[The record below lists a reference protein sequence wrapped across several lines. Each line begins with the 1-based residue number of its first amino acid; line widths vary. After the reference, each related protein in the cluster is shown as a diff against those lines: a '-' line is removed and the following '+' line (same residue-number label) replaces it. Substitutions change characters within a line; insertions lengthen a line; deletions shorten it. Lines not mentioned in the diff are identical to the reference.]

1 MQNNGIK
8 RIRVLMLGDIVGAS
22 GRAMFQ
28 KHAPRLKREL
38 EADAIVVNGENSS
51 AHGRGITS
59 KIVKSLRHCGADV
72 VTSGNHI
79 WQNKEIYHYIDQN
92 TDLLRPEN
100 FPGGVPGKGVTT
112 FECKGFAVAVVNLQ
126 GRVFMK
132 EHIDCPFRCA
142 ESILAYLKHKTPIV
156 LVDFHAETTAEK
168 MALGHFLDGKVTA
181 VVGTHTHVQT
191 ADQRV
196 LPGGTAF
203 VSDLGMAGALN
214 GMLGQK
220 KEPIIEHFIKQM
232 PTKFVVDL
240 EPPYVL
246 SGVSIDIDVSTG
258 KAIDIKPIRV
268 IDEDLHVEKEDE
280 EEKKRY

>member
-1 MQNNGIK
+1 MQNNPTKKI
-8 RIRVLMLGDIVGAS
+8 RILMLGDIVGAS

-28 KHAPRLKREL
+28 KHALRLKKEL
-38 EADAIVVNGENSS
+38 HADGIIVNGENSS

-79 WQNKEIYHYIDQN
+79 WQNKEIYNYIDQN

-100 FPGGVPGKGVTT
+100 FPAGVPGKGVTT
-112 FECKGFAVAVVNLQ
+112 FDCNGVTVAVVNLQ
-126 GRVFMK
+126 GRVFMR
-132 EHIDCPFRCA
+132 EHIDCPFRAA
-142 ESILAYLKHKTPIV
+142 ESLLTYLKHKTPVI

-168 MALGHFLDGKVTA
+168 MAMGHFLDGKVSA

-191 ADQRV
+191 ADQRI

-203 VSDLGMAGALN
+203 MSDLGMAGALN

-220 KEPIIEHFIKQM
+220 KEPIIEHFLNQM

-240 EPPYVL
+240 LPPYVL
-246 SGVSIDIDVSTG
+246 SGVLIEIDAATG
-258 KAIDIKPIRV
+258 KALDVKPIRV
-268 IDEDLHVEKEDE
+268 VDEDLHVEKDED

>member
-1 MQNNGIK
+1 MK
-8 RIRVLMLGDIVGAS
+8 RLRILMLGDIVGTS

-38 EADAIVVNGENSS
+38 NADAMIVNGENSS
-51 AHGRGITS
+51 SHGRGITS

-79 WQNKEIYHYIDQN
+79 WQNKEVYNYIDQN
-92 TDLLRPEN
+92 SDLLRPEN
-100 FPGGVPGKGVTT
+100 FPTGVPGRGVTT
-112 FECKGFAVAVVNLQ
+112 FDCNGVTVAVINLQ

-132 EHIDCPFRCA
+132 EQIDCPFRCA
-142 ESILAYLKHKTPIV
+142 ESLLTYLKHKTSVI

-168 MALGHFLDGKVTA
+168 MAMGHLLDGRVSA

-203 VSDLGMAGALN
+203 ISDLGMAGALN

-246 SGVSIDIDVSTG
+246 SGVVIDIDAATG
-258 KAIDIKPIRV
+258 KALDIKPIRV
-268 IDEDLHVEKEDE
+268 IDEDLHVEKDED